1 MRKDKYLN
9 SDLNFASLH
18 EHMREKMNEKIE
30 NHSMHPSCC
39 KKKKKKVTV
48 LVLSTSDYTAVL
60 WKITLQT
67 ETRSVFLYR

>member
-1 MRKDKYLN
+1 MKKL
-9 SDLNFASLH
+9 
-18 EHMREKMNEKIE
+18 KITL
-30 NHSMHPSCC
+30 CIQAAV

-67 ETRSVFLYR
+67 ETRSVFLYS